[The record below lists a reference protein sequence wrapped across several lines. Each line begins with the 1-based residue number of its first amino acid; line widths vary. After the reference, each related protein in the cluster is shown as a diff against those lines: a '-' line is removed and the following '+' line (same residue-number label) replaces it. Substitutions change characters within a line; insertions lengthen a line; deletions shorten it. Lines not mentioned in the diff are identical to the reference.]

1 MRCMCPRNEVDWEQS
16 GGLCCCNW
24 PMYDPPSDA
33 PDTMRIVFSDESSLT
48 IEVERTQAMIPCM
61 LIAALCVLPWM
72 PPLLA
77 ASHIEIEAWH
87 FYKDKANGGKIALE
101 KRQKTP
107 CAEHTTVV
115 CSDVALAHIQTVED
129 HESQSTAHSVKRRIA
144 ICTKT
149 EVAICSPWVV
159 EQSNSLELT
168 AEKINN
174 LIAPEIRAV
183 AFIPPPAPYQ
193 RQEMDR
199 RPRVVEEG
207 SSLFG
212 HFSPRPIPIQCA
224 VEILDDESF
233 PVDVS
238 VIPLDDG
245 ALATIN
251 NNDNSNNNGESNPVV
266 TVDQWSNIPLS
277 EIVDRLRRELGISD
291 EGLTLSEVI
300 HLACRELA
308 VEESGV
314 LKSDAANALHFLG
327 AVHADLIA

>member
-1 MRCMCPRNEVDWEQS
+1 MKMRCMCPRNEVDWEQS

-48 IEVERTQAMIPCM
+48 IEVERTQAMIPCL
-61 LIAALCVLPWM
+61 LIAALCIVPWL

-77 ASHIEIEAWH
+77 WNSHIQIEAWH

-129 HESQSTAHSVKRRIA
+129 HESQSAAHIIKRRIA

-174 LIAPEIRAV
+174 LIPPEVRAV
-183 AFIPPPAPYQ
+183 AFIPPPVPYQ

-207 SSLFG
+207 NSLFG
-212 HFSPRPIPIQCA
+212 HFSQRLIPIQCA

-238 VIPLDDG
+238 MIPLDDG
-245 ALATIN
+245 AEEITNDNSN
-251 NNDNSNNNGESNPVV
+251 NTTNDNSNNNGESNPVV

-277 EIVDRLRRELGISD
+277 EIVDRLRREL
-291 EGLTLSEVI
+291 
-300 HLACRELA
+300 
-308 VEESGV
+308 
-314 LKSDAANALHFLG
+314 
-327 AVHADLIA
+327 

>member
-129 HESQSTAHSVKRRIA
+129 HESQSTAHIIKRRIA

-168 AEKINN
+168 VEKINN
-174 LIAPEIRAV
+174 LIAPEVRAV
-183 AFIPPPAPYQ
+183 AFIPPPVPYQ

-207 SSLFG
+207 NSLFG
-212 HFSPRPIPIQCA
+212 PRPIPIQCA

-238 VIPLDDG
+238 MIPLDDG
-245 ALATIN
+245 AQATTNNN
-251 NNDNSNNNGESNPVV
+251 NNDNNSNNNGESNPVV

-314 LKSDAANALHFLG
+314 LKSDAVNAVRHLCI
-327 AVHADLIA
+327 VHADLLA